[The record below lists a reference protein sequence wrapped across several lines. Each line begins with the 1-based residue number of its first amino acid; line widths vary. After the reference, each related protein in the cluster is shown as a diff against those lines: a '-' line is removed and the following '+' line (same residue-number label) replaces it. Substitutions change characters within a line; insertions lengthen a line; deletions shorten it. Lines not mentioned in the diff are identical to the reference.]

1 MTDTP
6 QVTPQAASTTPDK
19 TISKKL
25 AFGARLRS
33 CFSLRLF
40 DHAVSAILILAVLA
54 SAYWLVFASNRY
66 VSEANV
72 IIRKTD
78 TVGAP
83 SFDLG
88 MLVSG
93 VATVDRANQLLLRD
107 YLLSVDML
115 KKLDESLDLRTHY
128 SSSDHDLVSRM
139 WFQDASLE
147 WFHRHYLRRVEVEF
161 DDFSGVL
168 RIKVQAYT
176 PEVAQAITQQLVQ
189 EGERYMNVLGHEMA
203 QVQVN
208 FLVTQVDQA
217 QDRFQKASQD
227 LLNYQNKAGL
237 LSPQATAE
245 SINAIVAA
253 LEGQRAQLQ
262 TQLASLPKTLDRD
275 HPNILM
281 LKQSLRAVDAQI
293 KEEKLKLATPSG
305 GTLNTYVEEFY
316 RLEMNVQFTQELY
329 KSSLSALEKGRID
342 ATRMLEK
349 VSVLQSAT
357 LPEYPMEPRRFYNT
371 LVTLLLALILGG
383 ILKLLK
389 SIVLDHVD

>member
-6 QVTPQAASTTPDK
+6 QVTTQAASVATDTSA
-19 TISKKL
+19 SKKST
-25 AFGARLRS
+25 FGARLRS
-33 CFSLRLF
+33 WFSLRLF
-40 DHAVSAILILAVLA
+40 DHAVRVILILAVLA
-54 SAYWLVFASNRY
+54 SAYWLIFASNRY

-115 KKLDESLDLRTHY
+115 KKLDQSLDLRTHY

-168 RIKVQAYT
+168 RIKVQAYN
-176 PEVAQAITQQLVQ
+176 PEMAQAITQQLVQ

-305 GTLNTYVEEFY
+305 GTLNKYVEEFY
-316 RLEMNVQFTQELY
+316 RLEMNVQFTQEIY

-357 LPEYPMEPRRFYNT
+357 LPEYPMEPRRLYNT
-371 LVTLLLALILGG
+371 LVTLLLALILAG

>member
-1 MTDTP
+1 MIETP
-6 QVTPQAASTTPDK
+6 SVSTQASPASTQAK
-19 TISKKL
+19 LKKPSVFTRFK
-25 AFGARLRS
+25 AF
-33 CFSLRLF
+33 FSLRLF
-40 DHAVSAILILAVLA
+40 DHAVRLILTLAVLTV
-54 SAYWLVFASNRY
+54 AYWLFFASDRY

-78 TVGAP
+78 SVGAP

-93 VATVDRANQLLLRD
+93 VASADRANQLLLRD

-115 KKLDESLDLRTHY
+115 KKLDESLNLRTHY
-128 SSSDHDLVSRM
+128 SSSEHDLVSRM
-139 WFQDASLE
+139 WFQNASME
-147 WFHRHYLRRVEVEF
+147 WFHRHYLSRVKVEF

-168 RIKVQAYT
+168 RIQVQAYE
-176 PEVAQAITQQLVQ
+176 PEMAQAITQQLVQ

-217 QDRFQKASQD
+217 QERFQKASQD
-227 LLNYQNKAGL
+227 LLGYQNKAGL
-237 LSPQATAE
+237 LSPQATAD

-262 TQLASLPKTLDRD
+262 TQLASLPKSLDRD

-281 LKQSLRAVDAQI
+281 LRQSLRAVDAQI
-293 KEEKLKLATPSG
+293 KEEKLKLATPAG
-305 GTLNTYVEEFY
+305 GTLNAYVEEFY

-371 LVTLLLALILGG
+371 LVTLLLALILAG

>member
-1 MTDTP
+1 MIDTP
-6 QVTPQAASTTPDK
+6 PTATPVNSATAGSEA
-19 TISKKL
+19 KKQL
-25 AFGARLRS
+25 SFIARIRS
-33 CFSLRLF
+33 WFSLQLF
-40 DHAVSAILILAVLA
+40 DYAVRMVLILAILTT
-54 SAYWLVFASNRY
+54 AYWLVFASDRY

-78 TVGAP
+78 SVGAP

-93 VATVDRANQLLLRD
+93 VASVDRANQLLLRD

-115 KKLDESLDLRTHY
+115 KKLDSALDLRKHF
-128 SSSDHDLVSRM
+128 SSSERDLISRM
-139 WFQDASLE
+139 WFQDASME

-168 RIKVQAYT
+168 RIKVQAYDS
-176 PEVAQAITQQLVQ
+176 EMAQAIANLLVQ

-203 QVQVN
+203 QVQVD

-217 QDRFQKASQD
+217 QERFQKASQE
-227 LLNYQNKAGL
+227 LLNYQNQAGL

-262 TQLASLPKTLDRD
+262 TQLASLPKSLDRD

-281 LKQSLRAVDAQI
+281 LKQSLKAVDEQI
-293 KEEKLKLATPSG
+293 KQEKLKLATPSG
-305 GTLNTYVEEFY
+305 GTLNSYVEEFH
-316 RLEMNVQFTQELY
+316 RLEMNVQFNKELY
-329 KSSLSALEKGRID
+329 RSSLSALEKGRID

-357 LPEYPMEPRRFYNT
+357 LPEYPMEPRRLYNT
-371 LVTLLLALILGG
+371 LVTLLIALMLAG
-383 ILKLLK
+383 ILRLLK

>member
-1 MTDTP
+1 MTDTS
-6 QVTPQAASTTPDK
+6 QVTTQAAGTTPDK
-19 TISKKL
+19 AVSKKPAL
-25 AFGARLRS
+25 GARLRS
-33 CFSLRLF
+33 WFSLRLF
-40 DHAVSAILILAVLA
+40 DHAVRVILILAVLT
-54 SAYWLVFASNRY
+54 SAYWLIFASNRY

-78 TVGAP
+78 SVGAP

-168 RIKVQAYT
+168 RIKVQAYN
-176 PEVAQAITQQLVQ
+176 PEMAQAITQQLVQ

-305 GTLNTYVEEFY
+305 GTLNKYVEEFY

-357 LPEYPMEPRRFYNT
+357 LPEYPMEPRRLYNT
-371 LVTLLLALILGG
+371 LVTLLLGLVLAG

>member
-6 QVTPQAASTTPDK
+6 QVTTQAASTASNQAV
-19 TISKKL
+19 SKKPT
-25 AFGARLRS
+25 FGARLRS
-33 CFSLRLF
+33 WFSLRLF
-40 DHAVSAILILAVLA
+40 DYAVRVILILAVLT
-54 SAYWLVFASNRY
+54 SAYWLIFASNRY

-78 TVGAP
+78 SVGAP

-115 KKLDESLDLRTHY
+115 KKLDQSLDLRTHY

-168 RIKVQAYT
+168 RIKVQAYS
-176 PEVAQAITQQLVQ
+176 PEMAQAITELLVR

-203 QVQVN
+203 QVQVD

-217 QDRFQKASQD
+217 QERFQQASQD
-227 LLNYQNKAGL
+227 LLNYQNEAGL

-262 TQLASLPKTLDRD
+262 TQLASLPKSLDRD

-281 LKQSLRAVDAQI
+281 LKQSLKAVDEQI
-293 KEEKLKLATPSG
+293 KQEKLKLATPSG
-305 GTLNTYVEEFY
+305 GTLNAYVEEFY
-316 RLEMNVQFTQELY
+316 RLDMNVKFTQELY
-329 KSSLSALEKGRID
+329 KSSLTALEKGRID

-357 LPEYPMEPRRFYNT
+357 LPEYPMEPRRLYNT
-371 LVTLLLALILGG
+371 LVTLLLALILAG

>member
-1 MTDTP
+1 MTDIPETTT
-6 QVTPQAASTTPDK
+6 QVASATSNKPV
-19 TISKKL
+19 SKKI
-25 AFGARLRS
+25 AFVARVRS
-33 CFSLRLF
+33 WFSLRLF
-40 DHAVSAILILAVLA
+40 DYAVRVILVLAVLA
-54 SAYWLVFASNRY
+54 TAYWLVFASDRY

-78 TVGAP
+78 SVGAP

-93 VATVDRANQLLLRD
+93 VASVDRANQLLLRD

-115 KKLDESLDLRTHY
+115 KKLDQALDLRTHY
-128 SSSDHDLVSRM
+128 SSSEHDFVSRM
-139 WFQDASLE
+139 WFHDASLE
-147 WFHRHYLRRVEVEF
+147 WFHRHYLRRVQVEF
-161 DDFSGVL
+161 DEFSGVL
-168 RIKVQAYT
+168 RIKVQAYN
-176 PEVAQAITQQLVQ
+176 PEMAQAITQQLVQ

-203 QVQVN
+203 QVQVD

-217 QDRFQKASQD
+217 QERFQKASQD
-227 LLNYQNKAGL
+227 LLNYQNEAGL

-262 TQLASLPKTLDRD
+262 TQLASLPKSLDRD

-281 LKQSLRAVDAQI
+281 LKQSLRAVDQQI
-293 KEEKLKLATPSG
+293 KQEKLKLATPSG
-305 GTLNTYVEEFY
+305 GTLNAYVEEFY
-316 RLEMNVQFTQELY
+316 RLDMNVKFTQELY
-329 KSSLSALEKGRID
+329 KSSLTALEKGRID

-357 LPEYPMEPRRFYNT
+357 LPEYPMEPRRLYNT
-371 LVTLLLALILGG
+371 LVTLLVALMLAG

-389 SIVLDHVD
+389 SIVQDHVD

>member
-6 QVTPQAASTTPDK
+6 QVTTQAASAAPDK
-19 TISKKL
+19 AVSKKPS
-25 AFGARLRS
+25 FGARLRS
-33 CFSLRLF
+33 WFSLRLF
-40 DHAVSAILILAVLA
+40 DHAVRVILILAVLA

-78 TVGAP
+78 SVGAP

-168 RIKVQAYT
+168 RIKVQAYN
-176 PEVAQAITQQLVQ
+176 PEMAQAITQQLVQ

-305 GTLNTYVEEFY
+305 GTLNKYVEEFY

-357 LPEYPMEPRRFYNT
+357 LPEYPMEPRRLYNT
-371 LVTLLLALILGG
+371 LVTLLLALILAG

>member
-1 MTDTP
+1 M
-6 QVTPQAASTTPDK
+6 
-19 TISKKL
+19 
-25 AFGARLRS
+25 
-33 CFSLRLF
+33 RLF
-40 DHAVSAILILAVLA
+40 DHAVSAILILAVLTT
-54 SAYWLVFASNRY
+54 AYWLVFASNRY

-78 TVGAP
+78 SVGAP

-115 KKLDESLDLRTHY
+115 KKLDQSLDLRTHY

-168 RIKVQAYT
+168 RIKVQAYN
-176 PEVAQAITQQLVQ
+176 PEMAQAITQQLVE

-203 QVQVN
+203 QVQVD

-217 QDRFQKASQD
+217 QERFQKASQD
-227 LLNYQNKAGL
+227 LLNYQNEAGL

-262 TQLASLPKTLDRD
+262 TQLASLPKSLDRD

-281 LKQSLRAVDAQI
+281 LKQSLRAVDQQI
-293 KEEKLKLATPSG
+293 KQEKLKLATPSG
-305 GTLNTYVEEFY
+305 GTLNAYVEEFY
-316 RLEMNVQFTQELY
+316 RLDMNVKFTQELY
-329 KSSLSALEKGRID
+329 KSSLTALEKGRID

-357 LPEYPMEPRRFYNT
+357 LPEYPMEPRRLYNT
-371 LVTLLLALILGG
+371 LVTLLVALMLAG

>member
-1 MTDTP
+1 M
-6 QVTPQAASTTPDK
+6 
-19 TISKKL
+19 
-25 AFGARLRS
+25 
-33 CFSLRLF
+33 RLF
-40 DHAVSAILILAVLA
+40 DYAVRVILILAVLT
-54 SAYWLVFASNRY
+54 SAYWLIFASNRY

-78 TVGAP
+78 SVGAP

-115 KKLDESLDLRTHY
+115 KKLDQSLDLRTHY

-168 RIKVQAYT
+168 RIKVQAYS
-176 PEVAQAITQQLVQ
+176 PEMAQAITELLVK

-203 QVQVN
+203 QVQVD

-217 QDRFQKASQD
+217 QERFQQASQD
-227 LLNYQNKAGL
+227 LLNYQNEAGL

-262 TQLASLPKTLDRD
+262 TQLASLPKSLDRD

-281 LKQSLRAVDAQI
+281 LKQSLKAVDEQI
-293 KEEKLKLATPSG
+293 KQEKLKLATPSG
-305 GTLNTYVEEFY
+305 GTLNAYVEEFY
-316 RLEMNVQFTQELY
+316 RLDMNVKFTQELY
-329 KSSLSALEKGRID
+329 KSSLTALEKGRID

-357 LPEYPMEPRRFYNT
+357 LPEYPMEPRRLYNT
-371 LVTLLLALILGG
+371 LVTLLLALILAG

>member
-6 QVTPQAASTTPDK
+6 QVTPQAASAAPDK
-19 TISKKL
+19 AVSKKPS
-25 AFGARLRS
+25 FGARLRS
-33 CFSLRLF
+33 WFSLRLF
-40 DHAVSAILILAVLA
+40 DYAVRVILILAVLT
-54 SAYWLVFASNRY
+54 SAYWLIFASNRY

-78 TVGAP
+78 SVGAP

-128 SSSDHDLVSRM
+128 SSSDHDVVSRM

-168 RIKVQAYT
+168 RIKVQAYN
-176 PEVAQAITQQLVQ
+176 PEMAQAITQQLVQ

-262 TQLASLPKTLDRD
+262 TQLASLPKTLDKD

-305 GTLNTYVEEFY
+305 GTLNAYVEEFY
-316 RLEMNVQFTQELY
+316 RLEMNVKFTQELY
-329 KSSLSALEKGRID
+329 KSSLTALEKGRID

-357 LPEYPMEPRRFYNT
+357 LPEYPMEPRRLYNT
-371 LVTLLLALILGG
+371 LVTLLLGLIFAA

>member
-1 MTDTP
+1 MTDTSHAP
-6 QVTPQAASTTPDK
+6 THTNSASLDEAAVTSPSL
-19 TISKKL
+19 IV
-25 AFGARLRS
+25 RVRS
-33 CFSLRLF
+33 WFSLRLF
-40 DHAVSAILILAVLA
+40 DHAVRVIFILAALTT
-54 SAYWLVFASNRY
+54 AYWLIFASDRY

-78 TVGAP
+78 SVGSP

-93 VATVDRANQLLLRD
+93 VASADRANQLLLRD

-115 KKLDESLDLRTHY
+115 KKLDESLNLRAHY
-128 SSSDHDLVSRM
+128 SSSEHDLVSRM
-139 WFQDASLE
+139 WFQDASME
-147 WFHRHYLRRVEVEF
+147 WFHRHYLSRVKVEF
-161 DDFSGVL
+161 DEFSGVL
-168 RIKVQAYT
+168 RIQVQAYE
-176 PEVAQAITQQLVQ
+176 PGVAQAITQQLVQ

-227 LLNYQNKAGL
+227 LLNYQNRAGL

-305 GTLNTYVEEFY
+305 GTLNKYVEEFY
-316 RLEMNVQFTQELY
+316 RLEMNVQFTQEIY

-357 LPEYPMEPRRFYNT
+357 LPEYPMEPRRLYNT
-371 LVTLLLALILGG
+371 LVTLLLALILAG

>member
-1 MTDTP
+1 MIDIPPTTMPVDSAT
-6 QVTPQAASTTPDK
+6 AAPVA
-19 TISKKL
+19 SKKPSL
-25 AFGARLRS
+25 IARVRS
-33 CFSLRLF
+33 WFSLRLF
-40 DHAVSAILILAVLA
+40 DYAVHAVLILAILTT
-54 SAYWLVFASNRY
+54 AYWLIYASDRY

-78 TVGAP
+78 SVGAP

-93 VATVDRANQLLLRD
+93 IASVDRGNQLLLRD

-115 KKLDESLDLRTHY
+115 KKLDAALDLRTHF
-128 SSSDHDLVSRM
+128 SSSDHDLASRM
-139 WFQDASLE
+139 WFQDASME

-168 RIKVQAYT
+168 RIKVQAYDS
-176 PEVAQAITQQLVQ
+176 EMAQAIAKLLVQ

-203 QVQVN
+203 QIQVD

-217 QDRFQKASQD
+217 QDRFQKASQE

-245 SINAIVAA
+245 SINAIVAS

-262 TQLASLPKTLDRD
+262 TQLASLPKSLDRD

-281 LKQSLRAVDAQI
+281 LKQSLKAVDEQI
-293 KEEKLKLATPSG
+293 KQEKLKLATPSG
-305 GTLNTYVEEFY
+305 GTLNSYVEEFH
-316 RLEMNVQFTQELY
+316 RLEMNVQFNKELY
-329 KSSLSALEKGRID
+329 RSSLGALEKGRID

-357 LPEYPMEPRRFYNT
+357 LPEYPMEPRRLYNT
-371 LVTLLLALILGG
+371 LVTVLIALMLAG

>member
-1 MTDTP
+1 MTDTSHVTT
-6 QVTPQAASTTPDK
+6 QVNNVRSDETV
-19 TISKKL
+19 SKQHSL
-25 AFGARLRS
+25 IERIRS
-33 CFSLRLF
+33 WFSLRLF
-40 DHAVSAILILAVLA
+40 DHAVNLILVLAVLA
-54 SAYWLVFASNRY
+54 AAYWVVFASDRY

-78 TVGAP
+78 SVGAP

-93 VATVDRANQLLLRD
+93 VATADRANQLLLRD

-115 KKLDESLDLRTHY
+115 KKLDQTLGLRSHY
-128 SSSDHDLVSRM
+128 SSSEYDVISRM
-139 WFQDASLE
+139 WFQDASME
-147 WFHRHYLRRVEVEF
+147 WFHRHYLSRVKVEF
-161 DDFSGVL
+161 DEFSGVL
-168 RIKVQAYT
+168 RIQVQAYE
-176 PEVAQAITQQLVQ
+176 PEMAQAITKQLVQ
-189 EGERYMNVLGHEMA
+189 EGERYMNLLGHEMA
-203 QVQVN
+203 QVQVD

-217 QDRFQKASQD
+217 QERFQKASQD

-262 TQLASLPKTLDRD
+262 TQLASLPKSLDRD

-281 LKQSLRAVDAQI
+281 LKQSLKAVDEQI
-293 KEEKLKLATPSG
+293 KQEKLKLATPSG
-305 GTLNTYVEEFY
+305 GTLNAYVEEFY
-316 RLEMNVQFTQELY
+316 RLDMNVKFTQELY
-329 KSSLSALEKGRID
+329 KSSLTALEKGRID
-342 ATRMLEK
+342 AARMLEK

-357 LPEYPMEPRRFYNT
+357 LPEYPMEPRRLYNT
-371 LVTLLLALILGG
+371 LVTLLVALMLAG

-389 SIVLDHVD
+389 SIVQDHVD

>member
-1 MTDTP
+1 MTETSHVPMQDNGSSIQEP
-6 QVTPQAASTTPDK
+6 SKFSRFLARVRAA
-19 TISKKL
+19 
-25 AFGARLRS
+25 
-33 CFSLRLF
+33 FSMRLF
-40 DHAVSAILILAVLA
+40 DHAVRLVLVF
-54 SAYWLVFASNRY
+54 SLLTTVYWLFFASDRY

-78 TVGAP
+78 SVGAP

-93 VATVDRANQLLLRD
+93 VASVDRANQLLLRD

-115 KKLDESLDLRTHY
+115 RKLDQSLDLRSHY
-128 SSSDHDLVSRM
+128 SSREHDVVSRM
-139 WFQDASLE
+139 WFQDASME
-147 WFHRHYLRRVEVEF
+147 WFHRHYLSRIKVEF
-161 DDFSGVL
+161 DEFSGVL
-168 RIKVQAYT
+168 RIQVQAYD
-176 PEVAQAITQQLVQ
+176 PEIAQAITQQLVQ

-203 QVQVN
+203 QVQVD

-217 QDRFQKASQD
+217 QERFQKASQD

-253 LEGQRAQLQ
+253 LEAQRAQLQ
-262 TQLASLPKTLDRD
+262 TQLASLPKSLDRD

-281 LKQSLRAVDAQI
+281 LKQSLKAVDAQI

-305 GTLNTYVEEFY
+305 GTLNAYVEEFY

-357 LPEYPMEPRRFYNT
+357 LPEYPLEPRRLYNT
-371 LVTLLLALILGG
+371 LVTLLLALILAG